1 MRARSVHRTHIARR
15 RRFLAL
21 CWNCLARLTC
31 PFSSR
36 IESVSPAAAAGDGLV
51 AARHLWQFG
60 YRPTCLYPKPT
71 PRQLFTNLVEQC
83 KQLDIEFLP
92 SWAAAGDLGKK
103 VDACLLKNVDHEM

>member
-1 MRARSVHRTHIARR
+1 MR
-15 RRFLAL
+15 
-21 CWNCLARLTC
+21 
-31 PFSSR
+31 
-36 IESVSPAAAAGDGLV
+36 AGDGLV

-92 SWAAAGDLGKK
+92 SWDAAGDLG
-103 VDACLLKNVDHEM
+103 V